1 MRPDATILSS
11 ALAPGETPRSTE
23 GDSVGAG
30 LLTRYLEADVVVA
43 PGRQAFQ
50 QHLQLREVELRP
62 CSFRDGEFLAAT
74 CRLSRNYILLALIVK
89 DIGANPQRSVSIHD
103 LTLYDIFR
111 QQENCTLLLN
121 TWVVAATKV
130 QSAEGDDWTVTE
142 VIGENQ
148 ETQTQTQYVVQGKIF
163 IDATGDRRL
172 GADAYIPY
180 IIGREGK
187 ATFNESLAD
196 LRNDNETMGSS
207 LAFTSKN
214 YGRPMK
220 FTPPSWATKYDD
232 SD

>member
-1 MRPDATILSS
+1 MSS
-11 ALAPGETPRSTE
+11 ESKLHP
-23 GDSVGAG
+23 VGA
-30 LLTRYLEADVVVA
+30 D
-43 PGRQAFQ
+43 
-50 QHLQLREVELRP
+50 REGHRGVELETEAREGGIIEEYTLEN
-62 CSFRDGEFLAAT
+62 SFR
-74 CRLSRNYILLALIVK
+74 
-89 DIGANPQRSVSIHD
+89 NPQRSVSIHD